1 MIDVPLLGST
11 GHVIIR
17 AVVNRLTLAVETDYR
32 GWVAVGD
39 RGKRGSKGGRT

>member
-1 MIDVPLLGST
+1 MTDVPLSRPT
-11 GHVIIR
+11 GHVIIG